1 MALRLAVAGVKVIGH
16 GVWVAELTPAEV
28 RRFGDGKSSVGAKS
42 VLGVTQPDFS
52 REALTLSLDP
62 DHASVLNIGTTNE
75 ALIIDLGI
83 IDERQAHSG
92 EGITAGGDR
101 WREANPTGK
110 GDQAFLA
117 ECRRHLD
124 ERLVGLA
131 ERLLSAVR
139 ERYPGNLHEGLA
151 RKWVHQPG
159 NFVALTIQNRDQSFA
174 VHVKGRP
181 MDFSAPF
188 LDIKADRGS
197 YSRFKLKHENQLK
210 DTIRVVLASAQRSEG
225 Y

>member
-1 MALRLAVAGVKVIGH
+1 MALRLAVAGVKAIGQ

-28 RRFGDGKSSVGAKS
+28 RRFGEGKSSRGAKS

-52 REALTLSLDP
+52 REALTLSLNP

-75 ALIIDLGI
+75 ALIIDLGAI
-83 IDERQAHSG
+83 GARQTHSG
-92 EGITAGGDR
+92 EGTSAGGGGGQKAD
-101 WREANPTGK
+101 PTGK

-124 ERLVGLA
+124 ERLVGMA

-139 ERYPGNLHEGLA
+139 ERYPGNLSEGLA

-174 VHVKGRP
+174 VHVKGKP
-181 MDFSAPF
+181 KEFSAPS

-197 YSRFKLKHENQLK
+197 YSRFKLKHENQLS
-210 DTIRVVLASAQRSEG
+210 DTIHVVLASAQKSEG